1 MDLPTSEG
9 AHVKRPLFRKRLPW
23 IAVGAVAMAAVLVPA
38 ALADKPT
45 TKPNDA
51 KQKPV
56 ASEKSWVKLGGGRA
70 YGTYLVL
77 DAGFASALTGPG
89 VTVTVLKPAKDTT
102 GTSGMGIRFP
112 ITQGKLVL
120 MTSGQPAVLSGMK
133 GTIGHVGGLKLVQ
146 GKKVVRVRNFVIVVD
161 TSKDVAKVT
170 AQVNGKR
177 IWFATLTSFT
187 LPELKG
193 KKVTV
198 EKVELTL
205 SEMAATALNGAF
217 GSSLSMGA
225 KVGTAT
231 VQARLVG
238 KGKTAG

>member
-1 MDLPTSEG
+1 
-9 AHVKRPLFRKRLPW
+9 VKRPLFRKRLSRLV
-23 IAVGAVAMAAVLVPA
+23 VGAVAVAAVLVPA
-38 ALADKPT
+38 GLADKPT
-45 TKPNDA
+45 TKPNDD

-70 YGTYLVL
+70 YGTYLTF
-77 DAGFASALTGPG
+77 DAGFASALGG
-89 VTVTVLKPAKDTT
+89 AKVTLLKPANDPKDTPD
-102 GTSGMGIRFP
+102 MGFRFP
-112 ITQGKLVL
+112 VTQGKLVV
-120 MTSGQPAVLSGMK
+120 MVDAKTAAITGIK

-161 TSKDVAKVT
+161 TPNVAKVT

-177 IWFATLTSFT
+177 IWFATLTSFNW
-187 LPELKG
+187 PKVEG

-198 EKVELTL
+198 DNVELTL
-205 SEMAATALNGAF
+205 SDKTATALNAAF
-217 GSSLSMGA
+217 GTALSASA

-238 KGKTAG
+238 KGKTAS